1 MCGNPADPG
10 TVTGQPG
17 RTWKGS
23 VARKSESARA
33 RLKMYMLVAVF
44 ILVYL
49 RPEQIED
56 RRTITSC
63 PYLTLV
69 GKRPGLMSQ
78 EEEQLLRWNFHKPL
92 LFLILPPL
100 FLLHSSPPPPSSI
113 ALFFPLLF
121 LLPPLFLLF
130 PPYFPSPP
138 RLLSPLTCF

>member
-1 MCGNPADPG
+1 MCGNLADPG
-10 TVTGQPG
+10 TVTGEPG

-56 RRTITSC
+56 RRTITG
-63 PYLTLV
+63 LT
-69 GKRPGLMSQ
+69 PQ
-78 EEEQLLRWNFHKPL
+78 EQEQLLRWNFHKPL
-92 LFLILPPL
+92 LFLVLPPL

-121 LLPPLFLLF
+121 LLPPLFLF
-130 PPYFPSPP
+130 SPPYFPSPP